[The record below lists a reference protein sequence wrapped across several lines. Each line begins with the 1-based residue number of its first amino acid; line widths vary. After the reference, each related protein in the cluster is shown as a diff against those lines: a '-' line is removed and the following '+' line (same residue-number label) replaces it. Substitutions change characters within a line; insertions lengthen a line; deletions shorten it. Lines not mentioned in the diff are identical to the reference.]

1 MSLSLSSFLLRIQQ
15 IKELSLEN
23 PVILLVGNKLDLTEQ
38 RAVSNEDAMKLASS
52 MGATYFETSAKDDTN
67 VNESFQYLVDAITE
81 MMQKLSVHV

>member
-38 RAVSNEDAMKLASS
+38 RAISNEDAMKLASS
-52 MGATYFETSAKDDTN
+52 TGATYFETSAKDDTN